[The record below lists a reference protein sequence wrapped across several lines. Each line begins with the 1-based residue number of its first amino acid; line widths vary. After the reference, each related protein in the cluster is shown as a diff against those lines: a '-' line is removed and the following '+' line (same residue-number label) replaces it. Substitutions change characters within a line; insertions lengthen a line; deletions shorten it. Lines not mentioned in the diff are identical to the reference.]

1 MEGQTLHEEI
11 SWSIGWKAG
20 YEAGKKE
27 GGVTTPL
34 AGSMVLTLNQH
45 DLATIAM
52 GIALIVLHASDIE
65 TKGATMNSRSNPEI
79 VVDDLQAGVDWLT
92 VTVKD
97 QENRAPLYYECARI
111 KDRLISIGERYRPW
125 SFKGYAGYMVAGL
138 RWGTRLDSDIAMLS
152 GADAH
157 QNWYVT
163 GEWATN
169 CSRIDLAV
177 TVELQSVFPSLLRL
191 YNDCLQ
197 RVNGRGVKYG
207 GSVIYD
213 SDGGCTLYVQR
224 RSSHAFGRIYDKG
237 IESGLENQPGKLWRY
252 EVEFHKPLAKTILSQ
267 ILSNKYVP
275 PGTHWNEEV
284 AQSVASTV
292 YTWYL
297 ARNIPPVFS
306 LVENRAL
313 SLEVEARVVSDGGAL
328 DWLTTQV
335 RPTVGRRGGG
345 GKT

>member
-1 MEGQTLHEEI
+1 M
-11 SWSIGWKAG
+11 IGG
-20 YEAGKKE
+20 R
-27 GGVTTPL
+27 
-34 AGSMVLTLNQH
+34 
-45 DLATIAM
+45 
-52 GIALIVLHASDIE
+52 
-65 TKGATMNSRSNPEI
+65 KGATMNSRSNPEI

-237 IESGLENQPGKLWRY
+237 IESGLENKPGQLWRN
-252 EVEFHKPLAKTILSQ
+252 EVVAK
-267 ILSNKYVP
+267 
-275 PGTHWNEEV
+275 
-284 AQSVASTV
+284 AVASTV

-313 SLEVEARVVSDGGAL
+313 SLEVEARVVSDEVSL

-335 RPTVGRRGGG
+335 RPTVARLSERGKLEQVKRALGLSDDVQAWLERSIG
-345 GKT
+345 